1 MKSVFIKITIAL
13 FFVMGNSIFAQKEFQ
28 GKAYYEAK
36 TTVDMDSWGGRG
48 GQMSE
53 EQKKQIAE
61 RMKSMLE
68 KTYILTF
75 NRTES
80 TYKEEEKLEAPGSAG
95 GGRFGSMMS
104 SFTGGPQYKNVQNSQ
119 LLQEQEFF
127 GKQFLVK
134 DSLPSLKWEMGTE
147 TKQIGQ
153 YMCFKATAIKEV
165 DEMDFSNM
173 RRRGNDDEKKDGEK
187 TTDSTKKE
195 NSNNPMEEIEVPKTI
210 IVTAWYT
217 PQIPVNQGPGD
228 YWGLPGLILEVNANR
243 TTILCSKIV
252 LNPTEKEEIKIP
264 TKGKEVT
271 RTEYNDIMKN
281 KMEEMREMYGGRGGR
296 GGGRN

>member
-1 MKSVFIKITIAL
+1 MKSFSIKIAFL
-13 FFVMGNSIFAQKEFQ
+13 FIFTLSNSVFAQKEFQ
-28 GKAYYEAK
+28 GKAYYESK

-80 TYKEEEKLEAPGSAG
+80 TYKEEEKLEAPGAGG
-95 GGRFGSMMS
+95 GGRFGGMMS
-104 SFTGGPQYKNVQNSQ
+104 SFTGGPQYKNVKNSQ

-134 DSLPSLKWEMGTE
+134 DSLPALKWEMGTE

-153 YMCFKATAIKEV
+153 YTCFKATAQKPV

-173 RRRGNDDEKKDGEK
+173 RRRNNDDEKKDATK
-187 TTDSTKKE
+187 AKDSSKKE
-195 NSNNPMEEIEVPKTI
+195 LSDNPMDELEVPKEIT
-210 IVTAWYT
+210 VTAWYT

-264 TKGKEVT
+264 VKGKEVT
-271 RTEYNDIMKN
+271 RAEYNDIMKK
-281 KMEEMREMYGGRGGR
+281 KMEEMREMYGGRGR
-296 GGGRN
+296 GGRN